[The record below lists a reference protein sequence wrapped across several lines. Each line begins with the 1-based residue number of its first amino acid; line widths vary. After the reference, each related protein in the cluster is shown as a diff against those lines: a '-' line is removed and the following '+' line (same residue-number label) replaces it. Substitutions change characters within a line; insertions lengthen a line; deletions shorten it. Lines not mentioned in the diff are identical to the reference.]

1 MLEMM
6 IAPMIIG
13 LSHSVETDH
22 LVAVGNMV
30 NVKSN
35 WLTESSKGA
44 IWGIGHTVSVTLGV
58 LVLAMIQQY
67 YHFELPFKL
76 EILVAIMLV
85 GIGILRIFK
94 LLNKKVTEM
103 KEEKKVVF
111 FHVGLIHGLAG
122 SGTVA
127 VLLSSLVTGTPEK
140 LLFLLWFGLGTIIGM
155 GFITALLTRLKFLKS
170 SLLDSLLFS
179 VACLS
184 IVFGIK
190 IFIEQ
195 IS

>member
-1 MLEMM
+1 MIEM
-6 IAPMIIG
+6 IFSPIIIG

-30 NVKSN
+30 SVKN
-35 WLTESSKGA
+35 DWAKESIKGV
-44 IWGIGHTVSVTLGV
+44 IWGIGHTVSVTLSV
-58 LVLAMIQQY
+58 FVLAIIQQY
-67 YHFELPFKL
+67 YRFELPFKL
-76 EILVAIMLV
+76 ELLVAIMLV
-85 GIGILRIFK
+85 GIGILRIIK
-94 LLNKKVTEM
+94 LLNKKETEI
-103 KEEKKVVF
+103 KEEKKAVF
-111 FHVGLIHGLAG
+111 FHVGLVHGLAG

-127 VLLSSLVTGTPEK
+127 VLLSSLVTETSGK
-140 LLFLLWFGLGTIIGM
+140 LLFLLCIGLGTIIGM
-155 GFITALLTRLKFLKS
+155 GLITALLTRLQFLKS
-170 SLLDSLLFS
+170 SYLDSFMFS